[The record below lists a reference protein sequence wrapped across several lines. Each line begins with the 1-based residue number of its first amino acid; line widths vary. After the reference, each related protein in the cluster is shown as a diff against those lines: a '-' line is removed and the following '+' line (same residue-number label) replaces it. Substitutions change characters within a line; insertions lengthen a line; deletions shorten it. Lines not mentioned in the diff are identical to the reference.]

1 MNEDLPEGS
10 LRDADSRPD
19 GIDQEVPPSE
29 DIAADV
35 AVEYVAAEEADAELD
50 LEDVLVLEE
59 VEQELVLPVWEPTG
73 VARVDETLD
82 ELTLLEPDDVHQ
94 HAEVY
99 TAVHQ
104 RLRDTLSD
112 LDTSG

>member
-1 MNEDLPEGS
+1 
-10 LRDADSRPD
+10 
-19 GIDQEVPPSE
+19 
-29 DIAADV
+29 
-35 AVEYVAAEEADAELD
+35 
-50 LEDVLVLEE
+50 
-59 VEQELVLPVWEPTG
+59 VWEPTG

>member
-1 MNEDLPEGS
+1 MNGDLTEDGK
-10 LRDADSRPD
+10 
-19 GIDQEVPPSE
+19 
-29 DIAADV
+29 DV
-35 AVEYVAAEEADAELD
+35 EETAMVDDVEETAMVDDVEEADQELD

-82 ELTLLEPDDVHQ
+82 ELTRLDPDDVHQ

-99 TAVHQ
+99 AAVHQ

-112 LDTSG
+112 LDSSG